1 MYSLIHVNTN
11 GESESALP
19 PSRCRRAGGG
29 RGWQS
34 SRSTRPA
41 PTWLPPV
48 LREPERAGVVNV
60 TAAGLPWAGLLAEP
74 VNPSRPVNFGIRKS
88 ESVGHHG
95 PKPALQLQIRS
106 SFKFWMWPRA
116 GTDSPD
122 YSPNL
127 RLNVTGGPPAPQP
140 FKLPGEAT
148 VGKKET

>member
-1 MYSLIHVNTN
+1 MELLFRNM
-11 GESESALP
+11 ESWTRDHRTVAI
-19 PSRCRRAGGG
+19 AGRIPGM
-29 RGWQS
+29 
-34 SRSTRPA
+34 
-41 PTWLPPV
+41 
-48 LREPERAGVVNV
+48 
-60 TAAGLPWAGLLAEP
+60 AARLCGAAAARWLPWAGLLAKP

-122 YSPNL
+122 FSQSL
-127 RLNVTGGPPAPQP
+127 LLNMTGGPPAPQP